1 LSHSSIYFHS
11 IARNYSYPVLHYAT
25 FKVSL
30 PALEA
35 AAEHKSR
42 PTAKLYLAAYK
53 D

>member
-42 PTAKLYLAAYK
+42 PTAMLCPATYK